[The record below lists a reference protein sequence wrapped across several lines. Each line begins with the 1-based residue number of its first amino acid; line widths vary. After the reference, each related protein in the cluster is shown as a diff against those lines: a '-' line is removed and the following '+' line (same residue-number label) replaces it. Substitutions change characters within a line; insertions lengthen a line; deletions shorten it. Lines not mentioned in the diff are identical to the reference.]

1 MNAFLDVCFWMLV
14 TVIAVLVVYTVRHYI
29 FTVNRL
35 FGRQRHPYVD
45 VSVARWP
52 AVTVL
57 IPAHNEEL
65 VIGHILDALLAGD
78 YPHESLTIVPV
89 NDRSTDGT
97 REVIDDYASRYP
109 TLIVPMHR
117 TEGASG
123 KAAALREASEH
134 TSGEIIIVFDA
145 DYVPGAGLLRQLVAP
160 FFDPQVGAVMG
171 RVVPLNAG
179 TNLLTRMLDLE
190 RSAGYQVDQQARM
203 NMRLVPQYGGTVGGV
218 RSSALASVGGWRT
231 DTLTEDTDLT
241 YRLLLGGWEVVYQN
255 RSECYE
261 EVPEQW
267 PVRIRQISRWSA
279 GHNQAF
285 RDHSGAVLR
294 GDMRGFRQRLD
305 ALLLLGVYVVAPLTL
320 LGWLLALTLWYGGH
334 SVSGWIAILLVASF
348 STVGNFAAFFEVA
361 AAARLDGHN
370 RRVRLLPFLLLG
382 FLVSQMAVVRSMFTF
397 KRRKNGSNGVPLV
410 QWDKTQRYR
419 GMEFGVQLTTNSSSQ
434 YTKHSS

>member
-1 MNAFLDVCFWMLV
+1 MTFFIEASFWLLV
-14 TVIAVLVVYTVRHYI
+14 AIVGVLMVYTIRHYT
-29 FTVNRL
+29 FTANRL

-45 VSVARWP
+45 VRVAKWP
-52 AVTVL
+52 RITVL
-57 IPAHNEEL
+57 VPAHNEER
-65 VIGHILDALLAGD
+65 VIGHILDALVAGD
-78 YPHESLTIVPV
+78 YPHESLTIIPV

-97 REVIDDYASRYP
+97 REIVDAYAARYP
-109 TLIVPMHR
+109 ALIQPLHR
-117 TEGASG
+117 SGGIAG
-123 KAAALREASEH
+123 KAAALREGSEKA
-134 TSGEIIIVFDA
+134 TGEILIVFDA

-218 RSSALASVGGWRT
+218 RMTALDSVEGWRV

-241 YRLLLGGWEVVYQN
+241 YRLVLCGWDIVYQN

-267 PVRIRQISRWSA
+267 PVRIRQISRWA
-279 GHNQAF
+279 EGHNQAL
-285 RDHSGAVLR
+285 RDHAGAVLR
-294 GDMRGFRQRLD
+294 GDLRGRQRID
-305 ALLLLGVYVVAPLTL
+305 ALLLLGVYVVPGLTL
-320 LGWLLALTLWYGGH
+320 LGWMLALVLWYAGH
-334 SVSGWIAILLVASF
+334 AVNTWIAVLVIASF

-370 RRVRLLPFLLLG
+370 RRVRLLPFLLFG
-382 FLVSQMAVVRSMFTF
+382 FFVSQVAVVRSIFTF
-397 KRRKNGSNGVPLV
+397 RRRTRDSNGDHEVK
-410 QWDKTQRYR
+410 WHKTQRYR
-419 GMEFGVQLTTNSSSQ
+419 DPECGLP
-434 YTKHSS
+434 

>member
-1 MNAFLDVCFWMLV
+1 MTVFLSVCFWLLASIV
-14 TVIAVLVVYTVRHYI
+14 GVLVVYTVRHYI
-29 FTVNRL
+29 FTMNRL

-52 AVTVL
+52 TVTVL

-65 VIGHILDALLAGD
+65 VIEHILDALVAGE

-97 REVIDDYASRYP
+97 GAIISRYAERYP
-109 TLIVPMHR
+109 RLIAPLHR
-117 TEGASG
+117 TEGDAG
-123 KAAALREASEH
+123 KAAALREASELA
-134 TSGEIIIVFDA
+134 TGEIIIVFDA

-179 TNLLTRMLDLE
+179 NNLLTRMLDLE

-203 NMRLVPQYGGTVGGV
+203 NLRLVPQYGGTVGGV
-218 RSSALASVGGWRT
+218 RSSALASVGGWRS

-241 YRLLLGGWEVVYQN
+241 YRLLLCGWEIVYQN

-261 EVPEQW
+261 EVPEEW
-267 PVRIRQISRWSA
+267 PVRVRQIARWA
-279 GHNQAF
+279 DGHNQAF
-285 RDHSGAVLR
+285 REHAGAVIR
-294 GDMRGFRQRLD
+294 GDMRGFFQRLD
-305 ALLLLGVYVVAPLTL
+305 ALLLLGVYGVAPLTL
-320 LGWLLALTLWYGGH
+320 LGWILALTLWYGGRGVTG
-334 SVSGWIAILLVASF
+334 SIAILLVASF

-397 KRRKNGSNGVPLV
+397 RRRRIGGNGVAQV
-410 QWDKTQRYR
+410 NWNKTQRYR
-419 GMEFGVQLTTNSSSQ
+419 VTPTDGSTT
-434 YTKHSS
+434 